1 MHYRTIEGLDFA
13 IHSPSC
19 YELMSIR
26 NDVGSKDRVFVEFD
40 GGVWNIAYH
49 AADGHVVSRAFAGRD
64 YAIRMIADR
73 APRVAG

>member
-19 YELMSIR
+19 YELVSIR
-26 NDVGSKDRVFVEFD
+26 RDVDRNDRVFVVFD
-40 GGVWNIAYH
+40 GSVWNIAYH
-49 AADGHVVSRAFAGRD
+49 AENREPVHRAFAGRD

-73 APRVAG
+73 APR